1 LDINQYINSG
11 VLEAYLLG
19 LASEEEQHDVQQM
32 KALYPEVSSALHELE
47 VVIESYCLENSV
59 PPPPGTWELIQARIP
74 GTDIRKRE
82 QEDTNKKEPEP
93 KTTKSD
99 YVEVE
104 VSDSFIRIHKYWRL
118 AFVVVFLLSKIFLI
132 AGLYYYF
139 KADSQQ
145 QEIER
150 LKTTIQQQATS
161 R

>member
-1 LDINQYINSG
+1 MEIHKYINSG
-11 VLEAYLLG
+11 ILEAYLLG
-19 LASEEEQHDVQQM
+19 LASEEEQQEVQQM
-32 KALYPEVSSALHELE
+32 KALYPEVSSALNQLE
-47 VVIESYCLENSV
+47 GVIETYCLENSV

-74 GTDIRKRE
+74 GQEIKKRE
-82 QEDTNKKEPEP
+82 QENNDKKEPEP
-93 KTTKSD
+93 KTNQSD

-104 VSDSFIRIHKYWRL
+104 VSDSFIRVHKYWRV
-118 AFVVVFLLSKIFLI
+118 AFLVVFILSKIFLI

-150 LKTTIQQQATS
+150 LKTVIQQQTP